1 MKKQE
6 QEFELFKFET
16 NIPEVTKNESGQLTG
31 GFIDIATIVCN
42 EGGINKSGCEINENC
57 GCLREPC
64 QLNEKD
70 CVINK
75 NCTCVGIN
83 ATGIC

>member
-31 GFIDIATIVCN
+31 GFIDIATLVCSY
-42 EGGINKSGCEINENC
+42 GGIYKSGCDIIEYC
-57 GCLREPC
+57 CFLRVP
-64 QLNEKD
+64 
-70 CVINK
+70 
-75 NCTCVGIN
+75 
-83 ATGIC
+83 